1 MRDLLHLPAATSQ
14 PCQRSRP
21 SARRAHLGLTWG
33 SPSPPLHPPLP
44 SPAGAR
50 PASTHVGSLGDMAP
64 PRKSRLQ
71 QEKEAAAAAA
81 APSAVVSST
90 AVAGALAAEAA
101 APAMPEPEAVA

>member
-1 MRDLLHLPAATSQ
+1 MPALSSQ
-14 PCQRSRP
+14 CQESSPGAHPRRLRP
-21 SARRAHLGLTWG
+21 
-33 SPSPPLHPPLP
+33 P

-81 APSAVVSST
+81 AAVSST

-101 APAMPEPEAVA
+101 APAVPEPEAVA